1 MPTPHLWHLADKP
14 LASQEEESALGT
26 STTRGRLRSGGRP
39 EPDQQ
44 RESADALGDH
54 AAKVQSRKGR
64 EGEVPE
70 PQGAAPASGGRRGRA
85 GSRLAEEV
93 VQGLLWILEQEE
105 RD

>member
-1 MPTPHLWHLADKP
+1 MPWGQAPP
-14 LASQEEESALGT
+14 
-26 STTRGRLRSGGRP
+26 GRLRSSGRP

-54 AAKVQSRKGR
+54 AAKVPS
-64 EGEVPE
+64 
-70 PQGAAPASGGRRGRA
+70 QGLRGRGAGKPRGQPLPPEGGGGQA
-85 GSRLAEEV
+85 GSSLAEEV